1 MYVKLDRK
9 AMKMHEKNME
19 WQKSSKK
26 NQLSSTAWKVSKYG
40 PVSGPNAGKY
50 GPEETP
56 YLDAFHAVGGIIFD
70 LVRKL
75 FELSLLKII
84 DESVAKQEK
93 FKILFEEFVT
103 AW

>member
-1 MYVKLDRK
+1 MT
-9 AMKMHEKNME
+9 EIF
-19 WQKSSKK
+19 KK
-26 NQLSSTAWKVSKYG
+26 NQLSSTSWKVSKYE

-50 GPEETP
+50 GPEKTP
-56 YLDAFHAVGGIIFD
+56 YLDAFHAVGGGGIIFD

-75 FELSLLKII
+75 FELSLLKIT

-93 FKILFEEFVT
+93 FQILFEEFVT

>member
-1 MYVKLDRK
+1 M
-9 AMKMHEKNME
+9 
-19 WQKSSKK
+19 
-26 NQLSSTAWKVSKYG
+26 SKYG
-40 PVSGPNAGKY
+40 PVSGRNAGKY

-75 FELSLLKII
+75 FELSLLKITA
-84 DESVAKQEK
+84 ESVAKQEK
-93 FKILFEEFVT
+93 LKILFEEFVT